1 MPAAS
6 TRFLL
11 RDGDVSLPRE
21 GSQLLDERRMHAAAR
36 SGATACVLKDE
47 HELLVA
53 GEHLQDQLDAPDGR
67 VLLIRQP
74 HPEPVP
80 RRCLG
85 PGRRAAARL
94 PGGVLELDWD
104 RDSGHIWMTGP
115 AVTVFEGEVD

>member
-47 HELLVA
+47 HELLVT
-53 GEHLQDQLDAPDGR
+53 GDHLQDQLDAPDGR

-85 PGRRAAARL
+85 PGRRVAARRLPWSAAALSRMRL
-94 PGGVLELDWD
+94 ADEK
-104 RDSGHIWMTGP
+104 
-115 AVTVFEGEVD
+115 AVSMMAK

>member
-36 SGATACVLKDE
+36 SGATAGVLKDE
-47 HELLVA
+47 HELLVT

-80 RRCLG
+80 LRHLG
-85 PGRRAAARL
+85 PGRRVAARRRAQSIAVQL
-94 PGGVLELDWD
+94 PISRAAV
-104 RDSGHIWMTGP
+104 GP
-115 AVTVFEGEVD
+115 QTETR